1 MLLYLYSG
9 EQRRPFKFAGEFV
22 LAPSQYR
29 GRRISFPLL
38 GIDRSKVCYFVET
51 KYSDESSLMMESIG
65 QESSN
70 T

>member
-1 MLLYLYSG
+1 
-9 EQRRPFKFAGEFV
+9 V

-51 KYSDESSLMMESIG
+51 KYSDESSLIMESIG